1 LVELTFKSDT
11 FLKAEDRKRI
21 YQAHSGIIYLIPV
34 DKERDSEFI
43 DTKEINLKQDISV
56 LFQDYF
62 KSKNA
67 NQAPN
72 DDLIDLFREILN
84 S

>member
-1 LVELTFKSDT
+1 
-11 FLKAEDRKRI
+11 LKAEDRKRI

-34 DKERDSEFI
+34 VKQRDGESI
-43 DTKEINLKQDISV
+43 DTNEINLKQDISA

-62 KSKNA
+62 KSRNA

-72 DDLIDLFREILN
+72 DDILDLFREILN